1 MSTASLAQIRR
12 QVTQA
17 WIRTRPPSIEALA
30 TTTGRGLEEIRSLYP
45 DIASVERDGL
55 RALVDVFREVTW
67 PALAAEMAD
76 QPVAHRLTSAAFILL
91 DLLEEDRPF
100 MQRAWRK
107 EALLP
112 GRTATLRPLR
122 ATWSIVLDGADVGLS
137 QRVLLSNDAVL
148 GPISLYVQGLIDGP
162 LQAKDSD
169 KEQAIVL
176 LEQGLAPLAETL
188 AFRGIDQ
195 LLEFLKTLAQQRSPH
210 LLQNPLVDSVL
221 KFFNLK
227 NRG

>member
-17 WIRTRPPSIEALA
+17 WIRTRTSSIEELA
-30 TTTGRGLEEIRSLYP
+30 TTSGRNLEEIRSLYP
-45 DIASVERDGL
+45 DVASVERDGL
-55 RALVDVFREVTW
+55 RALVDCFREVTW
-67 PALAAEMAD
+67 PALAEEMSD

-91 DLLEEDRPF
+91 DMLEEDRPF

-112 GRTATLRPLR
+112 GRVGTLRPLR
-122 ATWSIVLDGADVGLS
+122 ATWSVVLDGVDVGLS

-148 GPISLYVQGLIDGP
+148 GPIGLYVQGLIDGP
-162 LQAKDSD
+162 LQAEDSE

-195 LLEFLKTLAQQRSPH
+195 LLEFLKTLAQQRSPR
-210 LLQNPLVDSVL
+210 LLQNPLIDSVK
-221 KFFNLK
+221 KFFNRT